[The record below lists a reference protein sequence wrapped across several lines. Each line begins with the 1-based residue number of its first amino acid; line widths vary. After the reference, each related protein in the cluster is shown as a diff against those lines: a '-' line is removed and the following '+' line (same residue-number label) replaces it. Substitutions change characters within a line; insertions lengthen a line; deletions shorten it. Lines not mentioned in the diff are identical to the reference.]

1 MENAEEKRETI
12 RYAVRAWGYLV
23 PWGSSVT
30 FAEFSGMIRK
40 HYDNVRASAVA
51 EVLASTPGTVS
62 HSWQGY
68 RANWQA

>member
-30 FAEFSGMIRK
+30 FAEFSEMIRK
-40 HYDNVRASAVA
+40 HCDNVRASLVA
-51 EVLASTPGTVS
+51 DVVASAQGNVS

-68 RANWQA
+68 RAHWLV